1 MSILNDNIVNITR
14 RLDQVERDINVRFSC
29 LEERVSDNEMRVTN
43 SGEKIANHD
52 EVMSLLVSRVAE
64 INVNNGQQDTKGVER
79 IRTCSIINKRLLS
92 LERATD
98 EKTRHLRIID
108 RKIVSLVNA
117 TNTSSMHVN
126 VRSVPSNSIAMKD
139 VVQMSRG
146 ENLWS
151 L

>member
-43 SGEKIANHD
+43 SGEKTAYHD
-52 EVMSLLVSRVAE
+52 DVMSLLVSRVAE
-64 INVNNGQQDTKGVER
+64 INVNNGQQDTREGKR
-79 IRTCSIINKRLLS
+79 IRPYSIINKRLLS

-98 EKTRHLRIID
+98 EKTRHLRLID
-108 RKIVSLVNA
+108 RKIVSLENA